1 MLRDAGR
8 AATLCPPLISEEN
21 LTLKNAEL
29 EGRMKPIPSIQR
41 RDEERAACSEI
52 LRLFSY
58 ILHHISMYFLHF
70 NILYFLPFAKIFY
83 VHLPIKESF
92 LYQKNFRF
100 LTEKSGKFSLAFEQ
114 HKLILNLK
122 IHGQIIIRSKSL
134 YNCMLMVSLMLAAT
148 RVAAGGGTLHI
159 TLYSPLLIQ
168 EQSFYDHQGIEFK
181 NFKN

>member
-41 RDEERAACSEI
+41 RDEERDACSEI
-52 LRLFSY
+52 LRLYSY

-92 LYQKNFRF
+92 LY
-100 LTEKSGKFSLAFEQ
+100 
-114 HKLILNLK
+114 
-122 IHGQIIIRSKSL
+122 
-134 YNCMLMVSLMLAAT
+134 
-148 RVAAGGGTLHI
+148 
-159 TLYSPLLIQ
+159 
-168 EQSFYDHQGIEFK
+168 
-181 NFKN
+181 